1 MEGKRRVL
9 ITIPG
14 IAGED
19 LMNRTTRDQE
29 SGVEKVQVNL
39 PLEIALDLVAADV
52 SPVRQV
58 VYATVNSVGGTVSG
72 G

>member
-1 MEGKRRVL
+1 
-9 ITIPG
+9 
-14 IAGED
+14 
-19 LMNRTTRDQE
+19 MNRTTRDQE

-39 PLEIALDLVAADV
+39 PLEIALDLVAADG

-58 VYATVNSVGGTVSG
+58 VYATVNSVGGTGSG